1 MITLYKYLHESLLD
15 DLDDLETG
23 SDDKVLANII
33 PNDPTFI
40 KVFGKGWT
48 VENNA
53 IISPVRPSS
62 FSSKLPGI
70 NTIGPVK
77 PLLHDLN
84 TMIIKMNSY
93 EIRCKGWELSKD
105 TFCNKIVHEGTGK
118 FIVECKNIHDI
129 NFDLNSSRFTIP
141 HLLFQQELKNV
152 DIHFNGKLRG
162 IIEFVNEEFP
172 ALENVT
178 SNTEILSI
186 HDTFMFDYERSLKVM
201 DSLLATPYKVK
212 VMDAKKGEVEI
223 LIKNFKKI
231 HALVNNAR
239 RYTALEQLVRIKPG
253 VTINNIINIKGF
265 KDLNFITIHNNLVS
279 VTLKKGNLIYNPNN
293 PYEFEIGGWTGTIS
307 KQ

>member
-23 SDDKVLANII
+23 SDDKVLANTI

-53 IISPVRPSS
+53 IISPVRSTL
-62 FSSKLPGI
+62 FSTKYAGV

-105 TFCNKIVHEGTGK
+105 TFCDKIVHEGNGR

-129 NFDLNSSRFTIP
+129 NFDLNSFKFIMP
-141 HLLFQQELKNV
+141 HLHYQQELKNV

-162 IIEFVNEEFP
+162 IIEFINEKFP
-172 ALENVT
+172 ILENVT
-178 SNTEILSI
+178 SNAEILSV
-186 HDTFMFDYERSLKVM
+186 HDTFMFDHDDSLKVM

-231 HALVNNAR
+231 HALVNNER
-239 RYTALEQLVRIKPG
+239 RYTALEPLVRIKPG

-265 KDLNFITIHNNLVS
+265 KNLNFITIYNNLVS
-279 VTLKKGNLIYNPNN
+279 VTFKKGKLIYNSKDS
-293 PYEFEIGGWTGTIS
+293 YEFEIGDWTGTIS
-307 KQ
+307 KA